1 MRNQPRDVTGGDQVL
16 SGIIPGL
23 GLMNY
28 ILGWFTVPIEVFL
41 RRDFGERYFTRANFF
56 AGLIVL
62 VIFRFASSLV
72 GIFNPLT
79 WLFGSR
85 GGDDPYVYVSW
96 MGTVIEY
103 YFYLSIIH
111 FLRIWWN
118 DITGRPVHSYSSGRS
133 WLRPI
138 GWFLMGILN
147 RFLNAVVRLLF
158 KIIPKTNQDRLP
170 GALPVLRD
178 VDIFT
183 ERFVEPFTVFVFA
196 IMCAQIGQTS
206 MFFWL
211 FFSVMALN
219 FSTGARHQA
228 QRSYVLDI
236 RDQLIDA
243 KIINDALRGIDS
255 PGSER
260 MEQFIKETAREAE
273 RTPEIIQVIEK
284 THPTLADA
292 IAAMNP
298 QLKKSVQRS
307 NPPIFPGDSI
317 NTNGEAI

>member
-1 MRNQPRDVTGGDQVL
+1 MRNQPRDVTGGDQVMA
-16 SGIIPGL
+16 GFIPGL
-23 GLMNY
+23 GLVNY

-41 RRDFGERYFTRANFF
+41 RRDFGERYFTKANFF

-62 VIFRFASSLV
+62 IVFRFASSMLSML
-72 GIFNPLT
+72 NPFS
-79 WLFGSR
+79 WLSASGTPS
-85 GGDDPYVYVSW
+85 PESW
-96 MGTVIEY
+96 LGPITKY
-103 YFYLSIIH
+103 YFYFSVAH

-118 DITGRPVHSYSSGRS
+118 DIMGNPVHSFSSGRS

-138 GWFLMGILN
+138 GWLIMK
-147 RFLNAVVRLLF
+147 FLNLFLNGAVRLLF
-158 KIIPKTNQDRLP
+158 KIMPSAKQERLE

-178 VDIFT
+178 SDVFT
-183 ERFVEPFTVFVFA
+183 ERFVEPFLVFILALVA
-196 IMCAQIGQTS
+196 SAAGQTS
-206 MFFWL
+206 TFFWL
-211 FFSVMALN
+211 LFSVMALN

-243 KIINDALRGIDS
+243 RIINDALNGIDS

-273 RTPEIIQVIEK
+273 RTPEIIQVIK
-284 THPTLADA
+284 NQNPTLADA

-298 QLKKSVQRS
+298 RLKQAVVQDNTLPGNTF
-307 NPPIFPGDSI
+307 NPP
-317 NTNGEAI
+317 TNGSTI